1 MKKPLIAAIA
11 TLAVAAGAQAES
23 KFYGKMNV
31 SFNYADVDPE
41 LTIASHASRL
51 GVKGSEDLGST
62 KVIYK
67 AEYETDVDGDNDDE
81 DTIKQRDI
89 YVGLA
94 YEGMG
99 SIKMG
104 NMDTP
109 LKKSQGKFDL
119 FNDVFDIKR
128 GITGEQ
134 RLDNTL
140 NYTSEKMGGVQASVS
155 YILAED
161 ATGAADDGIS
171 ASVTYKQGDIYAAVA
186 MDSKTEDADTATTRA
201 TFIYSMGDMRLG
213 ALINSVDAS
222 DTAGLD
228 GDELAYAVNA
238 SMKMGKNTLKAQ
250 YGAGEQSKK
259 QADADTGMSAISL
272 GVDHKLGKST
282 KAYVY
287 VDMASSDNTDD
298 LTVAAFGLEHKF

>member
-11 TLAVAAGAQAES
+11 TMALAAGAQAES

-31 SFNYADVDPE
+31 SFNYSDADPE
-41 LTIASHASRL
+41 LGLSSNASRL

-94 YEGMG
+94 YAGMG
-99 SIKMG
+99 TVKMG

-128 GITGEQ
+128 GIDGDK
-134 RLDNTL
+134 RLSNTL

-155 YILAED
+155 YIMMED
-161 ATGAADDGIS
+161 PTGAADDGIS

-213 ALINSVDAS
+213 ALVNIVDES
-222 DTAGLD
+222 DTTATGE
-228 GDELAYAVNA
+228 ELAYAVNG
-238 SMKMGKNTLKAQ
+238 SMKMGKNTLKVQ
-250 YGAGEQSKK
+250 YGASDQGSDLG
-259 QADADTGMSAISL
+259 ATGLSL
-272 GVDHKLGKST
+272 GVDHKLGKAT
-282 KAYVY
+282 KAYAY
-287 VDMASSDNTDD
+287 LDLASSDNSDD
-298 LTVAAFGLEHKF
+298 ATTAAFGLEHKF